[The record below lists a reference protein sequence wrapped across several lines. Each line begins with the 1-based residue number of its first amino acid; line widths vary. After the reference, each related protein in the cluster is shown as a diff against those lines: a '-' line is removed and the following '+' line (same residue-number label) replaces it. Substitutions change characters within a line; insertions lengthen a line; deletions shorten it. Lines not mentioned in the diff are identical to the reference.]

1 LPYGNGPDVLR
12 QDVPMIKK
20 LIAGLLLSTI
30 LVYLSI
36 RGIDFGKV
44 IEGFHA
50 VRYGYVLLFILLVLT
65 QQTLRSVRWGMMLSP
80 LEKVDQISLFSVTSV
95 GFLAIIAIPAR
106 LGELARPYLI
116 TKKSRIRMTAALGTI
131 LVERAFDSITVL
143 FIFGAVLF
151 FIPVLPPWLMNSAL
165 IVLLIT
171 LTLFML
177 MTFMLA
183 KREASLKVFS
193 QLINR
198 VPERFAGKL
207 NSTVHHLIDGFN
219 IFRDVKLLVKV
230 TLFSFLIWMI
240 GVLAIYSL
248 FVAFAFQLPLTAA
261 TVLQI
266 ILLIGIAIPAAPGF
280 IGNWHYACILGLTLF
295 GIPKADA
302 LTFAILYH
310 FLSIAIVIVLGLIF
324 LPFNKFS
331 LSAMKKE
338 ALTNP

>member
-1 LPYGNGPDVLR
+1 
-12 QDVPMIKK
+12 MIKK

-95 GFLAIIAIPAR
+95 GFLAIIAVPAR

-151 FIPVLPPWLMNSAL
+151 FVPVLPPWLMNSAL

-207 NSTVHHLIDGFN
+207 NATVHHLIDGFN